1 MALDRLQEVDLML
14 AINMKLLKVEILK
27 KELAE
32 KNIALPAQYIVTL
45 ADNMQ

>member
-14 AINMKLLKVEILK
+14 AINMKLLKVEMLK

-32 KNIALPAQYIVTL
+32 KNIALPAQYIVNL
-45 ADNMQ
+45 AEPMQ